1 MMVSFYGTYLMFD
14 FLDQKPQENN
24 SVIENHGSV
33 VRAIIASTIP
43 THDETKLS
51 FVTSFVFIV
60 SDILG
65 VKS

>member
-14 FLDQKPQENN
+14 FLDQEPQENN

-51 FVTSFVFIV
+51 FPALYLLCLIFRE
-60 SDILG
+60 
-65 VKS
+65 